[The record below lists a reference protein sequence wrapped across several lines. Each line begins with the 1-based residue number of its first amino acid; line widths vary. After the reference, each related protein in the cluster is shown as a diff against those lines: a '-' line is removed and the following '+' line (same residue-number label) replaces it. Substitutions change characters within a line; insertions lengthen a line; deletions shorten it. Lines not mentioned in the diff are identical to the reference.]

1 MAFNLAGPQTSDTV
15 STNGGCTYPAT
26 PLGSTPFN
34 SPVIRVGQQPLQ
46 YYADGKGIPDQVP
59 GTGAPGCQTPQP
71 RTMVINNQTGVY
83 FDKNLPAINNGQCFT
98 DVLGT
103 QRALTGP
110 FQHANIIIGG
120 GGPPS
125 T

>member
-46 YYADGKGIPDQVP
+46 YYADGKGNS
-59 GTGAPGCQTPQP
+59 
-71 RTMVINNQTGVY
+71 R
-83 FDKNLPAINNGQCFT
+83 
-98 DVLGT
+98 
-103 QRALTGP
+103 
-110 FQHANIIIGG
+110 
-120 GGPPS
+120 S
-125 T
+125 

>member
-1 MAFNLAGPQTSDTV
+1 MAFNLAGPQTNDTL
-15 STNGGCTYPAT
+15 STNGGCTYPAA
-26 PLGSTPFN
+26 PLGQTPFT
-34 SPVIRVGQQPLQ
+34 SPKIFVNKQPLQ
-46 YYADGKGIPDQVP
+46 YYADGKGIPDTVA

-83 FDKNLPAINNGQCFT
+83 FDKSLPAISNGQCFT
-98 DVLGT
+98 DLLGT
-103 QRALTGP
+103 QRALTIP
-110 FQHANIIIGG
+110 FQHAKIIIGG

>member
-59 GTGAPGCQTPQP
+59 GTGAPGCQTHNLERWLLIIRQEFILI
-71 RTMVINNQTGVY
+71 RIYQQLAMVS
-83 FDKNLPAINNGQCFT
+83 
-98 DVLGT
+98 VL
-103 QRALTGP
+103 Q
-110 FQHANIIIGG
+110 IY
-120 GGPPS
+120 
-125 T
+125 